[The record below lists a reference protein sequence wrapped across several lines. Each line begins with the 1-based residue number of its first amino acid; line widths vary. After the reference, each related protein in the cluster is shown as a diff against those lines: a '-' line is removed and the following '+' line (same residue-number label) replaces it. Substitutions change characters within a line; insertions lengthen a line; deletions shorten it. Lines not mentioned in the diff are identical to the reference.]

1 VVLVL
6 TTTEISKGQFVK
18 SKSGRDKDKIFIII
32 EIVDE
37 VYVRIVDGDLRRVEK
52 PKLKKIKHLAKMNRI
67 SDDIQQKLINER
79 KITNQMIRREIEKLG
94 MI

>member
-1 VVLVL
+1 VL
-6 TTTEISKGQFVK
+6 TTTDISKGQFVK

-52 PKLKKIKHLAKMNRI
+52 PKLKKIRHLAKMNRI

>member
-1 VVLVL
+1 MLN
-6 TTTEISKGQFVK
+6 TTDISNGQFVK

-37 VYVRIVDGDLRRVEK
+37 VYVRIVDGDLRRVEN
-52 PKLKKIKHLAKMNRI
+52 PKLKKVKHISKMNKV
-67 SDDIQQKLINER
+67 SDEIQQKLINNR
-79 KITNQMIRREIEKLG
+79 KVTNQMIRREIEKLG

>member
-1 VVLVL
+1 ML
-6 TTTEISKGQFVK
+6 TTTDISKGQFVK

-37 VYVRIVDGDLRRVEK
+37 VYVRIVDGDLRRVEN
-52 PKLKKIKHLAKMNRI
+52 PKLKKVKHISKMNKV
-67 SDDIQQKLINER
+67 SDEIQQKLINNR
-79 KITNQMIRREIEKLG
+79 KVTNQMIRREIEKLG

>member
-1 VVLVL
+1 MI
-6 TTTEISKGQFVK
+6 TTTDISKGQFVK

-37 VYVRIVDGDLRRVEK
+37 VYVRIVDGDLRRVEN
-52 PKLKKIKHLAKMNRI
+52 PKLKKVKHLSKMNRV
-67 SDDIQQKLINER
+67 SDEIQQKLINNR
-79 KITNQMIRREIEKLG
+79 KVTNQMIRREIEKLG

>member
-1 VVLVL
+1 MLN
-6 TTTEISKGQFVK
+6 TTDISTGQFVK

-37 VYVRIVDGDLRRVEK
+37 VYVRIVDGDLRRVEN
-52 PKLKKIKHLAKMNRI
+52 PKLKKVKHISKMNKV
-67 SDDIQQKLINER
+67 SDEIQQKLINNR
-79 KITNQMIRREIEKLG
+79 KVTNQMIRREIEKLG

>member
-1 VVLVL
+1 ML
-6 TTTEISKGQFVK
+6 TTTDISTGQFVK

-37 VYVRIVDGDLRRVEK
+37 VYVRIVDGDLRRVEN
-52 PKLKKIKHLAKMNRI
+52 PKLKKVKHVSKMNKV
-67 SDDIQQKLINER
+67 SDEIQQKLINNR
-79 KITNQMIRREIEKLG
+79 KVTNQMIRREIEKLG

>member
-1 VVLVL
+1 MLN
-6 TTTEISKGQFVK
+6 TTDIPNGQFVK

-37 VYVRIVDGDLRRVEK
+37 VYVRIVDGDLRRVEN
-52 PKLKKIKHLAKMNRI
+52 PKLKKVKHISKMNKV
-67 SDDIQQKLINER
+67 SDEIQQKLINNR
-79 KITNQMIRREIEKLG
+79 KVTNQMIRREIEKLG